1 MNTQYATFKK
11 TRLVT
16 AISGLLAI
24 GGAGNAMA
32 QADALEDNGV
42 LEEVVVTGI
51 RGSLSRARD
60 IKRNATGIVD
70 AISAEDIG
78 KFPDQNVAESLQRV
92 TGVAIDRN
100 GGEGQAITVR
110 GLGPQFNTT
119 LLNGRQIA
127 TDSGGRE
134 FNFDVL
140 SADMISGA
148 SVYKSA
154 RANLQEGG
162 IGATVNVTTRR
173 PFDLPGLQVFASAKA
188 GYEGLSEET
197 QPSGTLLISNTFF
210 DDRFGVLLSASHQ
223 KRETQINSLG
233 TGGWRSNQTISNRR
247 DGELFTNVYFPR
259 TWNQSVDQQ
268 KRTRENAN
276 LVLQFAP
283 NDDLSI
289 TLDGYLSRFEVDSL
303 TTTLASWFE
312 TNRVGSA
319 SIDPET
325 RTVLNFTQDIG
336 LHQGSGDPATGVLYN
351 TGNSR
356 DVDNQGVGLNI
367 EYNIT
372 DRLSVVVDLSNTE
385 AENDRAGRNH
395 FSSLGMFSGSRF
407 DGSIP
412 SVTRE
417 RPVDPSQMRMHVINK
432 NGFTDTDGIDE
443 YKADFT
449 FMPNIEFV
457 QQMKFGVYHQQ
468 REKRRFQIFG
478 FQCQFCGFGTPAP
491 SGAFNFR
498 PLQVSNYFDGL
509 GGFHTYD
516 YDAYVRFVAE
526 QGFPIVPR
534 LLDNRYKIEEE
545 VTSLYVD
552 FTLSYAIGDMPL
564 TVNIGTRYA
573 ETDID
578 VGAVQRFI
586 SDLIP
591 IARDF
596 TFFESILGP
605 PTDFSKGSSYRNLLP
620 SADAKLDVTDDIVL
634 RFSLYKSL
642 TRPTMS
648 QLSPA
653 TLFGQFPQELTANG
667 GNPALKPFESQNWD
681 LSFEWYYGENS
692 AVSVAVF
699 NKEIGN
705 FIATLTGPETF
716 PMTDRSAADNF
727 RCSTANS
734 PLCAPGALE
743 NPTTPG
749 VDVVAT
755 TEALNGS
762 SEIYQVTRPQNGES
776 AKVDGYE
783 IAITHVFENGL
794 GIIANATEVDSNARL
809 GADTGRTFALE
820 GIGDSQNLIV
830 FYERDN
836 WQVRLAYNNRERFL
850 RQTGGGSG
858 EPINTDEY
866 GQWDISGSYDINENF
881 TVFFEGINITE
892 EQLTQTGRFANQIH
906 SIENNGARYAIG
918 IRGSF

>member
-1 MNTQYATFKK
+1 MNTQYATYAARNFQK

-197 QPSGTLLISNTFF
+197 RPSGTLLISNTFF

-268 KRTRENAN
+268 KRTRDNAN

-319 SIDPET
+319 S
-325 RTVLNFTQDIG
+325 
-336 LHQGSGDPATGVLYN
+336 
-351 TGNSR
+351 
-356 DVDNQGVGLNI
+356 
-367 EYNIT
+367 
-372 DRLSVVVDLSNTE
+372 VV
-385 AENDRAGRNH
+385 
-395 FSSLGMFSGSRF
+395 
-407 DGSIP
+407 
-412 SVTRE
+412 
-417 RPVDPSQMRMHVINK
+417 
-432 NGFTDTDGIDE
+432 
-443 YKADFT
+443 
-449 FMPNIEFV
+449 
-457 QQMKFGVYHQQ
+457 
-468 REKRRFQIFG
+468 
-478 FQCQFCGFGTPAP
+478 C
-491 SGAFNFR
+491 
-498 PLQVSNYFDGL
+498 
-509 GGFHTYD
+509 
-516 YDAYVRFVAE
+516 
-526 QGFPIVPR
+526 
-534 LLDNRYKIEEE
+534 
-545 VTSLYVD
+545 
-552 FTLSYAIGDMPL
+552 
-564 TVNIGTRYA
+564 
-573 ETDID
+573 
-578 VGAVQRFI
+578 
-586 SDLIP
+586 
-591 IARDF
+591 
-596 TFFESILGP
+596 
-605 PTDFSKGSSYRNLLP
+605 
-620 SADAKLDVTDDIVL
+620 
-634 RFSLYKSL
+634 
-642 TRPTMS
+642 
-648 QLSPA
+648 
-653 TLFGQFPQELTANG
+653 
-667 GNPALKPFESQNWD
+667 
-681 LSFEWYYGENS
+681 
-692 AVSVAVF
+692 
-699 NKEIGN
+699 
-705 FIATLTGPETF
+705 
-716 PMTDRSAADNF
+716 
-727 RCSTANS
+727 
-734 PLCAPGALE
+734 
-743 NPTTPG
+743 
-749 VDVVAT
+749 
-755 TEALNGS
+755 
-762 SEIYQVTRPQNGES
+762 
-776 AKVDGYE
+776 
-783 IAITHVFENGL
+783 
-794 GIIANATEVDSNARL
+794 
-809 GADTGRTFALE
+809 
-820 GIGDSQNLIV
+820 
-830 FYERDN
+830 
-836 WQVRLAYNNRERFL
+836 
-850 RQTGGGSG
+850 
-858 EPINTDEY
+858 
-866 GQWDISGSYDINENF
+866 
-881 TVFFEGINITE
+881 
-892 EQLTQTGRFANQIH
+892 
-906 SIENNGARYAIG
+906 
-918 IRGSF
+918 